1 MSPAIPTDTRPL
13 IDRLREAVPGLEW
26 EKSGSAVVGRGAS
39 CDLVSANSSRR
50 LLCWV
55 NNSGE
60 TLAIDIPC
68 PSDDEVVRI
77 VKDWYAKT
85 HPAKS
90 VTERTKELIREAVP
104 GVEIREER
112 GRAETRLVCMVPPGT
127 APFVGTIPDEMTIA
141 ELERNK
147 GVVVDAVRKAL
158 VKPTNTIPSWAQTA
172 RDRLSTVTSDSWLA
186 ECVDG
191 FWQVSSAKNGQKLV
205 ATVVD
210 GFFRLE
216 VHEGSAVL
224 PYRKLMLPELLEL
237 AKTLCKARNDLDI
250 PEQAVR
256 FAREMRDAGFEVETK
271 QASTNESVHITVR
284 SKATGKESRLH
295 YGTLVGWTCD
305 GVPNL
310 TIAQANS
317 RARLALT
324 KQPTIEELREALAGE
339 LRRLGERPTLED
351 AMSESGQP
359 DKHLVIRKD
368 GAMWGISNEALAMHQ
383 LSELPAL
390 AKRHSELLTKD
401 AAEHKKKQEKAAE
414 NNKHRAILEKLRKAV
429 PVFFW
434 RFTERDSYVA
444 HDSAGM
450 ARATIIPASGAWDFV
465 RTLADNSTAFT
476 SVASPEEAL
485 PLVEEWARKISS
497 AEHEA
502 FERKAREATTQ
513 YLKDAGM
520 AVTKVTPTM
529 TANAMVDLLA
539 SQGVEA
545 TIETIDDHI
554 AVCVTDP
561 STGEV
566 HKAICDPAGNW
577 LMDGEEVYGLVAAT
591 ELRELGQR
599 QKKEK
604 AMGKSTRRQ
613 RIEQGIYLGAAK
625 SATDKARDGVVALLV
640 SGLPAEEQAGARAVL
655 AKILETEIGAGAF
668 GFVMGEAVDLA
679 AGQFEGESPKVEAFA
694 EALQVVGAMRGAN
707 TVIDALF
714 EPITSAISGM
724 IAAIPEPPKVR
735 ATPDAPAEEHEEPA
749 HTGRKARAA
758 R

>member
-1 MSPAIPTDTRPL
+1 MSHAIPTDTRPL

-26 EKSGSAVVGRGAS
+26 QSYSETLYGNHKGARDGVVAVHS
-39 CDLVSANSSRR
+39 TLY
-50 LLCWV
+50 CWV
-55 NNSGE
+55 TDRREPHAVSM
-60 TLAIDIPC
+60 DR

-85 HPAKS
+85 HPAKDQEKHQ
-90 VTERTKELIREAVP
+90 VEKLREAIERGAP
-104 GVEIREER
+104 GVTVQVSRIQGAFDLKCYGKAGHAIVSWRDGSEGPTAEQLEKTVAYVKEHCLKPLELDWAAALLER
-112 GRAETRLVCMVPPGT
+112 LHKETCGSWIITTYGPSGRAVSSFKDGKR
-127 APFVGTIPDEMTIA
+127 FVITQADDGRYELEVSRKDGQPQRRSGRSEDEIIDLARVLCKSREDEM
-141 ELERNK
+141 
-147 GVVVDAVRKAL
+147 
-158 VKPTNTIPSWAQTA
+158 KPTNTIPSWALTA
-172 RDRLSTVTSDSWLA
+172 RDRLNTETADTWLA
-186 ECVDG
+186 ECVEG

-310 TIAQANS
+310 TIGQANS

-324 KQPTIEELREALAGE
+324 KPN
-339 LRRLGERPTLED
+339 
-351 AMSESGQP
+351 
-359 DKHLVIRKD
+359 
-368 GAMWGISNEALAMHQ
+368 NEASQ
-383 LSELPAL
+383 
-390 AKRHSELLTKD
+390 
-401 AAEHKKKQEKAAE
+401 
-414 NNKHRAILEKLRKAV
+414 
-429 PVFFW
+429 
-434 RFTERDSYVA
+434 
-444 HDSAGM
+444 
-450 ARATIIPASGAWDFV
+450 
-465 RTLADNSTAFT
+465 
-476 SVASPEEAL
+476 
-485 PLVEEWARKISS
+485 
-497 AEHEA
+497 EHEA
-502 FERKAREATTQ
+502 FEKKAREATTQ
-513 YLKDAGM
+513 YPQNAGM
-520 AVTKVTPTM
+520 AVANVTPTM

-545 TIETIDDHI
+545 TIETIDDHA

-591 ELRELGQR
+591 ELKELARR

-625 SATDKARDGVVALLV
+625 SATDKARDGVVALLA

-749 HTGRKARAA
+749 HTGRKARAQ